1 MSVQIQKWVPQCNM
15 AWPVRVQVAW
25 KTGGG
30 WGPHRWV
37 SVLGKMNGGQSADGK
52 TDGG

>member
-1 MSVQIQKWVPQCNM
+1 M
-15 AWPVRVQVAW
+15 AWPMRVQVAW
-25 KTGGG
+25 KIGGG

-37 SVLGKMNGGQSADGK
+37 YVLGKMNGGQFVDGK